1 MTAVQSIDRATAI
14 LRVLATASPS
24 MRLTEVAAQAGL
36 SLTTTHRLLASL
48 VDNGLCERDPDGAY
62 RLGLMLLELG
72 KRVQAGLD
80 LRERSRPWLERLADQ
95 THLTSFLCVR
105 SDDRA
110 VCLERVAGRDAF
122 TLALEAGGSLPLY
135 VGGAPRVLLAYDSDE
150 EIRAYLDARMPL
162 QSFTANTPT
171 DPASIVTDL
180 ADSRARGWVISD
192 EDVTLAVAAIGAP
205 VFAAVDHDRPVA
217 AISVAGLRPHVL
229 GSEEDGIVAALL
241 ETADAISAALGAA
254 PRHDGE
260 DGRSWSKARAA

>member
-14 LRVLATASPS
+14 LRVLATADPS
-24 MRLTEVAAQAGL
+24 MRLTEVAAEAGL

-48 VDNGLCERDPDGAY
+48 AENGLCERDSDGMY

-72 KRVQAGLD
+72 TRVQAGLD

-105 SDDRA
+105 RDDRA

-135 VGGAPRVLLAYDSDE
+135 VGGAPRVLLAYDSQE
-150 EIRAYLDARMPL
+150 GIRAYLDARMPL
-162 QSFTANTPT
+162 PSLTANTAT
-171 DPASIVTDL
+171 DPASIVADL
-180 ADSRARGWVISD
+180 ADSRTRGWVISD

-205 VFAAVDHDRPVA
+205 VFGAADQTRPVA
-217 AISVAGLRPHVL
+217 AVSVGGLRPHVL
-229 GSEEDGIVAALL
+229 GAERDSIIAALL
-241 ETADAISAALGAA
+241 ETANAIGAALGAPQRDDDEDCRPC
-254 PRHDGE
+254 PRA
-260 DGRSWSKARAA
+260 KAA